1 VYPSADGRG
10 IFFYL
15 FFIRVLY
22 IYEKVLYLHIQKQET
37 MTIFNQ
43 TKSKAVYIR
52 TENSGQVRASFV
64 QIYNGEE
71 SLVLMKSFASIKTA
85 TKWAA
90 KIIN

>member
-1 VYPSADGRG
+1 M
-10 IFFYL
+10 
-15 FFIRVLY
+15 
-22 IYEKVLYLHIQKQET
+22 HIQKQET

-43 TKSKAVYIR
+43 TKSKAVRIR
-52 TENSGQVRASFV
+52 TENSGQVMAAFV

>member
-1 VYPSADGRG
+1 
-10 IFFYL
+10 
-15 FFIRVLY
+15 
-22 IYEKVLYLHIQKQET
+22 

-64 QIYNGEE
+64 QIYNGEQ
-71 SLVLMKSFASIKTA
+71 SLIQMKSFVSIQSA
-85 TKWAA
+85 TKWAN

>member
-1 VYPSADGRG
+1 
-10 IFFYL
+10 
-15 FFIRVLY
+15 
-22 IYEKVLYLHIQKQET
+22 

-43 TKSKAVYIR
+43 TKSKAVRIS
-52 TENSGQVRASFV
+52 TENSGQVRAAFV

-71 SLVLMKSFASIKTA
+71 SLVLMKSFASIKNA

>member
-1 VYPSADGRG
+1 
-10 IFFYL
+10 
-15 FFIRVLY
+15 
-22 IYEKVLYLHIQKQET
+22 

-43 TKSKAVYIR
+43 TKSKAVRIR
-52 TENSGQVRASFV
+52 TENSGQVMAAFV